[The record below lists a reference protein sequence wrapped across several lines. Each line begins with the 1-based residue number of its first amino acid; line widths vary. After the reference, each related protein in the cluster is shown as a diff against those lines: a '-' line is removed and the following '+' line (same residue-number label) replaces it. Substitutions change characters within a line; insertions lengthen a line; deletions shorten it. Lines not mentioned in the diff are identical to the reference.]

1 MLVDFSRCS
10 PPTAG
15 PVNISYATAIAA
27 CYVAL
32 KHIFPEVPA
41 NAGCLRPITFIIPPS
56 TILAATAP
64 RPMAGYTETILRL
77 IGVMMGGLAKADPA
91 RATAAPFGTI
101 NALSISGN
109 RADGSRWVM
118 FSFFGGGLGG
128 NPESDGLNHANNPI
142 STATIPPVEILEA
155 AYPVLFRQWALRP
168 DSGGAGAHRGGLG
181 AIYEI
186 ETMTDAKFSLLG
198 DRGTVPPFGVA
209 GGGPAAPNV
218 FSWDAGRGRQTPPLV
233 SKVTDV
239 FLPAGH
245 RLRLETPGGG
255 GWGNPAS
262 RDARAASR
270 DLALGYCSK

>member
-1 MLVDFSRCS
+1 
-10 PPTAG
+10 
-15 PVNISYATAIAA
+15 
-27 CYVAL
+27 
-32 KHIFPEVPA
+32 
-41 NAGCLRPITFIIPPS
+41 
-56 TILAATAP
+56 
-64 RPMAGYTETILRL
+64 
-77 IGVMMGGLAKADPA
+77 MGGLAKADPG

-101 NALSISGN
+101 NALAMSGN

-168 DSGGAGAHRGGLG
+168 DSAGAGAHRGGLG

-186 ETMTDAKFSLLG
+186 ETLTDAKVSLLG

-209 GGGPAAPNV
+209 GGAAAALNR
-218 FSWDAGRGRQTPPLV
+218 FTWDAGQGPQTPDLV
-233 SKVTDV
+233 SKITNID
-239 FLPAGH
+239 LPAGH

-255 GWGNPAS
+255 GWGDPAE
-262 RDARAASR
+262 RDTAAAAR
-270 DLALGYCSK
+270 DLALGYVSR